1 VKLKTI
7 YLLINMAKSVHIS
20 ALFILILSTFCE
32 GQGQV
37 GLPKETKPETKELN
51 TSDVPKTIARN
62 IIEDSKGNI
71 WVAAFDGVFRYDPKR
86 SAGKSFKNI
95 TSQISSA
102 RFFDI
107 LEDKKGNFW
116 FSTTYSGV
124 YYYEPGRAGGETLQ
138 HFTMEDG
145 LASNQVLDIYEDKN
159 GNIWF
164 GTKAGASRYNP
175 ARSDST
181 AQKSDTVGAKGKFF
195 TTFKM
200 NEGFSRFDPY
210 DNDINSIVEDNT
222 GKFWFGT
229 RGNTF
234 TFDGKKFTVVTNQ
247 GETFLNV
254 RKIINDTKG
263 NIWLAGIDD
272 GLWRINGNTFTNF
285 SQQPTGYV
293 YEDKK
298 GNIWTSSKPPYNGS
312 DKWALSRFDA
322 QTLSD
327 QKPTVTDVMSEYEDY
342 KNMIFGISGV
352 SDGSIWFG
360 TLSGVYRYDGK
371 AITPLNKEGQ

>member
-1 VKLKTI
+1 MT
-7 YLLINMAKSVHIS
+7 KSVHIT
-20 ALFILILSTFCE
+20 ALFVLILSTFCE
-32 GQGQV
+32 GQG
-37 GLPKETKPETKELN
+37 LPKETKSETKELII
-51 TSDVPKTIARN
+51 SDVPKTIARN
-62 IIEDSKGNI
+62 IIKDSKGNM
-71 WVAAFDGVFRYDPKR
+71 WVAAFDGIFRHDPTR
-86 SAGKSFKNI
+86 AVGKSFTNI
-95 TSQISSA
+95 TSKVSSA
-102 RFFDI
+102 RFFDV

-116 FSTTYSGV
+116 FSTTGSGV
-124 YYYEPGRAGGETLQ
+124 YYYEPGRAGGETLR

-145 LASNQVLDIYEDKN
+145 LASNQVLDIYEDKT

-164 GTKAGASRYNP
+164 GTKAGASRYDP
-175 ARSDST
+175 ARRSDSA
-181 AQKSDTVGAKGKFF
+181 AQRSDTLGAKGKSF

-200 NEGFSRFDPY
+200 NEGLSRFDPY
-210 DNDINSIVEDNT
+210 DNDVNSIVEDNT

-229 RGNTF
+229 RGKTF
-234 TFDGKKFTVVTNQ
+234 TFDGKKFTVVTNH

-254 RKIINDTKG
+254 RKIIKDTKG
-263 NIWLAGIDD
+263 NVWLASTED

-298 GNIWTSSKPPYNGS
+298 GNIWTSSQPPYNGS

-322 QTLSD
+322 QTLSN

-342 KNMIFGISGV
+342 KNLIFGIAEA

-360 TLSGVYRYDGK
+360 TLSGVYRYDGS
-371 AITPLNKEGQ
+371 AITALNKKDH

>member
-1 VKLKTI
+1 
-7 YLLINMAKSVHIS
+7 MAKSVHIS
-20 ALFILILSTFCE
+20 VFFILILSTFCE

-37 GLPKETKPETKELN
+37 GLPNETKPEPKELIV
-51 TSDVPKTIARN
+51 SGVPKTITRN
-62 IIEDSKGNI
+62 IMEDSKGNM
-71 WVAAFDGVFRYDPKR
+71 WVAAFDGIFRQD
-86 SAGKSFKNI
+86 STQAAGKSFTNI
-95 TSQISSA
+95 TSEISSA

-107 LEDKKGNFW
+107 LEDKEGNFW

-124 YYYEPGRAGGETLQ
+124 YYYQPGRAGGESLQ
-138 HFTMEDG
+138 HFTIEDG
-145 LASNQVLDIYEDKN
+145 LASDQVLAIYEDKN

-175 ARSDST
+175 ARRSNSD
-181 AQKSDTVGAKGKFF
+181 AQKSDTLGAKEKLF

-200 NEGFSRFDPY
+200 NESDRRAGSSRFDPY
-210 DNDINSIVEDNT
+210 DNDVNSIVEDDT

-234 TFDGKKFTVVTNQ
+234 TFDGKKFTVVTNH
-247 GETFLNV
+247 GEPLFNV
-254 RKIINDTKG
+254 RKIIKDTKG
-263 NIWLAGIDD
+263 NIWLAGIED
-272 GLWRINGNTFTNF
+272 GLWRISGNTFTNF

-312 DKWALSRFDA
+312 DRWALSRYDV

-327 QKPTVTDVMSEYEDY
+327 QKPNVTDVMAEYEDY
-342 KNMIFGISGV
+342 KNMIFGIAEAK
-352 SDGSIWFG
+352 DGSIWFG
-360 TLSGVYRYDGK
+360 TLSGLFRYDGE
-371 AITPLNKEGQ
+371 AITPIK

>member
-1 VKLKTI
+1 
-7 YLLINMAKSVHIS
+7 MAKSVHIS
-20 ALFILILSTFCE
+20 VLFILILSNFCE

-37 GLPKETKPETKELN
+37 GLPKETKPEPKELII
-51 TSDVPKTIARN
+51 SDVPKTITRN
-62 IIEDSKGNI
+62 IIEDIKGNM
-71 WVAAFDGVFRYDPKR
+71 WVAAFDGIFRQDSTR
-86 SAGKSFKNI
+86 AAGKSFTNI
-95 TSQISSA
+95 TSEISSA

-107 LEDKKGNFW
+107 LEDREGNFW

-124 YYYEPGRAGGETLQ
+124 YYYQPGRAGGGSLQ

-175 ARSDST
+175 PRPSDPV
-181 AQKSDTVGAKGKFF
+181 AQKSDTVGTKGQLF

-200 NEGFSRFDPY
+200 NEGSSRFDPY
-210 DNDINSIVEDNT
+210 DNDINSIVEDDT

-229 RGNTF
+229 RGNAF
-234 TFDGKKFTVVTNQ
+234 TFDGEKFTVVTNQ
-247 GETFLNV
+247 GEPFINV
-254 RKIINDTKG
+254 RKIIRDTRG
-263 NIWLAGIDD
+263 NIWLAGIED
-272 GLWRINGNTFTNF
+272 GLWRINGDTFTNF

-312 DKWALSRFDA
+312 DRWAVSRFDV
-322 QTLSD
+322 QTLYD
-327 QKPTVTDVMSEYEDY
+327 QKPTVTDVMAGFENY
-342 KNMIFGISGV
+342 KNMIFGIAEAN
-352 SDGSIWFG
+352 DGSIWFG
-360 TLSGVYRYDGK
+360 TLSSVFRYDGE
-371 AITPLNKEGQ
+371 AITPLNK